1 LSDTDANLGRLFLVA
16 TPIGNLQDITL
27 RALKV
32 LREVSLIAAE
42 DTRHTQKLLSAHGL
56 KGRMISYRE
65 QNHKTAS
72 RRIFAVL
79 DSDKDVALVSD
90 AGMPGL
96 CDPGQVLVRE
106 AIARGARV
114 VPVPGPTAVI
124 AALAASGLLIDRF
137 LFLGFLPRKTSAIIR
152 MAEDL
157 AWEPGSLVFYESPA
171 RLGKALGSLAA
182 VWGARR
188 AVVVRELSKF
198 YETFDRGTL
207 TDLSQRYRG
216 GTKGEVTLVVE
227 GSREKKVQAGPE
239 LKQVIE
245 ALREGRKYGTGE
257 IARLL
262 GGLTGLGKR
271 VVYQLIV
278 GDKGADDEESP

>member
-114 VPVPGPTAVI
+114 VPVPGPTAAI
-124 AALAASGLLIDRF
+124 AALVASGLLTDRF

-157 AWEPGSLVFYESPA
+157 AWEPGSLVFYESPV

-188 AVVVRELSKF
+188 AVVVRELSKL

>member
-1 LSDTDANLGRLFLVA
+1 LSDASAIPGRLFLVA

-32 LREVSLIAAE
+32 LREVALVAAE
-42 DTRHTQKLLSAHGL
+42 DTRHTRKLFSAHGL
-56 KGRMISYRE
+56 KGEMISYRE
-65 QNHKTAS
+65 QNHETAA
-72 RRIFAVL
+72 RRIREVL
-79 DSDKDVALVSD
+79 ESGKDVALVTD

-96 CDPGQVLVRE
+96 SDPGQALVRE
-106 AIARGARV
+106 AIAWGVRV
-114 VPVPGPTAVI
+114 VPVPGPTASI
-124 AALAASGLLIDRF
+124 SALVASGLPTDRF

-157 AWEPGSLVFYESPA
+157 AHEPGSLVFYESPV
-171 RLGKALGSLAA
+171 RLGKTLGALAA

-188 AVVVRELSKF
+188 AVVVRELSKL

-207 TDLSQRYRG
+207 AELSQRYKG
-216 GTKGEVTLVVE
+216 GAKGEVTLVVE
-227 GSREKKVQAGPE
+227 GSGEKKVQASPE

-245 ALREGRKYGTGE
+245 ALQEGRKYGTGE

-271 VVYQLIV
+271 VVYQLVV
-278 GDKGADDEESP
+278 GEENPDGDPSP

>member
-1 LSDTDANLGRLFLVA
+1 MSDTDANLGRLFLVA

-114 VPVPGPTAVI
+114 VPVPGPTAAI
-124 AALAASGLLIDRF
+124 AALVASGLLTDRF

-157 AWEPGSLVFYESPA
+157 AWEPGSLVFYESPV

-188 AVVVRELSKF
+188 AVVVRELSKL

>member
-1 LSDTDANLGRLFLVA
+1 MSDASASLGRLFMVA

-32 LREVSLIAAE
+32 LREVNLIAAE
-42 DTRHTQKLLSAHGL
+42 DTRHTRKLLSAHGL
-56 KGRMISYRE
+56 KGQMISYRE
-65 QNHKTAS
+65 QNHETAA
-72 RRIFAVL
+72 RRIRKVL
-79 DSDKDVALVSD
+79 ESGKDVALVSD

-96 CDPGQVLVRE
+96 SDPGQALVRE
-106 AIARGARV
+106 AIDWGVRV

-124 AALAASGLLIDRF
+124 AALAASGLLTDRF

-157 AWEPGSLVFYESPA
+157 AWEPGSLVFYESPT
-171 RLGKALGSLAA
+171 RLGKTLGALAA
-182 VWGARR
+182 VWGSRR
-188 AVVVRELSKF
+188 AVVVRELSKL

-207 TDLSQRYRG
+207 ADLSQRYKG
-216 GTKGEVTLVVE
+216 GAKGEVTLVVE
-227 GSREKKVQAGPE
+227 GSREKKVQACPE
-239 LKQVIE
+239 LKQVIQ
-245 ALREGRKYGTGE
+245 ALQEGRKYGTGE

-271 VVYQLIV
+271 VVYQLVV
-278 GDKGADDEESP
+278 GDKDADDEKSS

>member
-1 LSDTDANLGRLFLVA
+1 MSEAGEQLGRLFMVA

-42 DTRHTQKLLSAHGL
+42 DTRHTRKLLSAHGL
-56 KGRMISYRE
+56 KGEMISYRE
-65 QNHKTAS
+65 QNHKTAA
-72 RRIFAVL
+72 RRIRKVL
-79 DSDKDVALVSD
+79 ESGKDVALVSD

-96 CDPGQVLVRE
+96 SDPGQALVRE
-106 AIARGARV
+106 AIDWGVRV

-124 AALAASGLLIDRF
+124 AALAASGLLTDRF

-157 AWEPGSLVFYESPA
+157 AWEPGSLVFYESPV
-171 RLGKALGSLAA
+171 RLGKTLGALAA
-182 VWGARR
+182 VWGSRR
-188 AVVVRELSKF
+188 AVVVRELSKL

-207 TDLSQRYRG
+207 ADLSQRYKG

-227 GSREKKVQAGPE
+227 GSREKKVQASPE
-239 LKQVIE
+239 LKQVIK
-245 ALREGRKYGTGE
+245 ALQEGRKYGTGE

-271 VVYQLIV
+271 VVYQLVV
-278 GDKGADDEESP
+278 GDKDADDEKSS